1 MTWNE
6 KMALEYIE
14 ARDLLRG
21 RIKDIKKEIRKL
33 QDEGIEV
40 GGESYAEIARLNDKI
55 NMLSAIVRDK
65 NEDTRTL
72 GILPKFIKTADGMTN
87 FELY

>member
-14 ARDLLRG
+14 ARDLLKG

-55 NMLSAIVRDK
+55 NMLSAIIREK
-65 NEDTRTL
+65 NEEIYKLQNYYKWGGTL
-72 GILPKFIKTADGMTN
+72 
-87 FELY
+87 